1 MERADSDGGVGID
14 GGARGFGCC
23 CFGCGCCGD
32 SPGGSR
38 AAART
43 PEELAELC
51 DDDDEEEEAESGGGG
66 GRVAGGA
73 AAVVESLERRDAWPS
88 ALQAEHE
95 ERDDEAGDDDDDE
108 EEEGEGGGEDEGLT
122 KGRTRGGG
130 GSSGGS
136 RRRRRVCRA
145 CLTRAAHGLCFPLLG
160 AAVAAAALLLVWL
173 PARLAWALPRA
184 ALDGALRWSEERG
197 ALALLLLLGAA
208 VRGALALGA
217 ALAGTAAVV
226 GGGGSGRR
234 RRRHGGWGEEEEEA
248 SWLLRDGVRDAVAWT
263 RGAVAVRGLGAACA
277 SAGGL
282 VVGIEAPMLHVGT
295 ALGLW
300 LPSLLC
306 PALSRAGLRPA
317 ALCTARG
324 RRCLAAAGSAAGMAL
339 AFGAPLA
346 GAVFGLQ
353 NAGPGALADPG
364 VVFPVLLSSVT
375 ASLAFSALSSGALA
389 LSGAGGS
396 PPAWPV
402 GMLDLAGESGG
413 RPAGGADPWAL
424 LPAAMALGAVGG
436 VHAAAHRRLRAR
448 LSRYRAR
455 HVFAKP
461 PCAGALEALLVSL
474 AGSCAAF
481 LAAAALG
488 SCRDDGGAAA
498 AGNATAAGPRD
509 PRALLPSLL
518 CPNGTAND
526 LARLLLSAPETALRG
541 LLGPGAAPSP
551 PSLLMALGCLAPLSL
566 WASGLRAPGGAFAP
580 QLLVGA
586 VYGRLAAG
594 LLRRWQPRRWPPPRQ
609 DKLALAGAAAALGGV
624 ARWPLVL
631 ALALVEASGADAEG
645 AAAALLALL
654 LSGWLA
660 GAWSREPARA
670 AAALRGLPLLPDDSA
685 EPLPPP
691 APGQRCQRLLLV
703 SDVMEP
709 ELVYVYPHT
718 RVQSLVSVLRA
729 RRHHA
734 FPVVTEA
741 AGASHGG
748 AGNAALL
755 AANGEFHR
763 AALAVTRANEYRRRS
778 RSMRSYPSAEL
789 QRPPG
794 AGRGGVPE
802 RRRRDD
808 DDEGDEEESSP
819 ACEYLASVL
828 QPGVEPY
835 PNLQPAGW
843 ASGDA
848 GDPGR
853 AADAGLPGDWT
864 LAQRLRPL
872 TYHGMVSRSR
882 LAALL
887 ARGAWYE
894 EGRAPAR
901 QPRVGAATLA
911 EAERRGLDVG
921 DLELALLEPRAV
933 VDVTPYVDA
942 GAPAVN
948 ARASA
953 GEALRVMA
961 ALQARQLAVV
971 NAAGHVVGVVT
982 RHELTPE
989 ALRRSL
995 RRKRMARP

>member
-1 MERADSDGGVGID
+1 MERAGRDGGGVDID
-14 GGARGFGCC
+14 SGAHGFCFSCC
-23 CFGCGCCGD
+23 CGCCGD
-32 SPGGSR
+32 SQGGSQ
-38 AAART
+38 AART

-51 DDDDEEEEAESGGGG
+51 DDEEEEEAAASGYGDG
-66 GRVAGGA
+66 GRVRGGA
-73 AAVVESLERRDAWPS
+73 AVGSLERRDPWPS

-108 EEEGEGGGEDEGLT
+108 EEEDEGEDEGLT
-122 KGRTRGGG
+122 KGRPRGSG
-130 GSSGGS
+130 GSSGS
-136 RRRRRVCRA
+136 RRRRRLYRA
-145 CLTRAAHGLCFPLLG
+145 WLTRAAHGLSFLLLG
-160 AAVAAAALLLVWL
+160 VAVAAAALLLVWL
-173 PARLAWALPRA
+173 PARLAWALPAA
-184 ALDGALRWSEERG
+184 ALDGALRWSEERR

-217 ALAGTAAVV
+217 ALAGAAV
-226 GGGGSGRR
+226 GSGQQ
-234 RRRHGGWGEEEEEA
+234 GEEEEA
-248 SWLLRDGVRDAVAWT
+248 AWLLRDGVRDAAAWT

-277 SAGGL
+277 AAGGL

-364 VVFPVLLSSVT
+364 VAFPVLLSSVA
-375 ASLAFSALSSGALA
+375 ASLAFSALSSAALT
-389 LSGAGGS
+389 LSGAGGAGS
-396 PPAWPV
+396 PPWPV

-424 LPAAMALGAVGG
+424 LLATMALGVVGG
-436 VHAAAHRRLRAR
+436 VHAAGHRRLRAR

-481 LAAAALG
+481 LAAATLG
-488 SCRDDGGAAA
+488 SCRAGGAA
-498 AGNATAAGPRD
+498 GNVTTASPRD
-509 PRALLPSLL
+509 PRVLLPSLL

-526 LARLLLSAPETALRG
+526 LAQLLLSAPEAALGG

-551 PSLLMALGCLAPLSL
+551 RSLLLALGCVAPLSL
-566 WASGLRAPGGAFAP
+566 WASGLRAPGGVFAP

-586 VYGRLAAG
+586 VYGRLAAW
-594 LLRRWQPRRWPPPRQ
+594 LLRRWQPRRWPPPRR
-609 DKLALAGAAAALGGV
+609 DKLALVGAAAVLGGV
-624 ARWPLVL
+624 VRWPPVL
-631 ALALVEASGADAEG
+631 ALALAEASGADAEG
-645 AAAALLALL
+645 SAAALLALL

-670 AAALRGLPLLPDDSA
+670 AAALRGLPLLPADSV

-691 APGQRCQRLLLV
+691 APGQRCLRLLLAC
-703 SDVMEP
+703 DVMEP

-741 AGASHGG
+741 AGAGHGGAG

-755 AANGEFHR
+755 AANGAFHR

-789 QRPPG
+789 QRAPG
-794 AGRGGVPE
+794 AGRAGAPE
-802 RRRRDD
+802 RRRHAGGGDDGGDD
-808 DDEGDEEESSP
+808 DGEGGEPSP

-828 QPGVEPY
+828 RPGVEPY
-835 PNLQPAGW
+835 PNLQPGW

-853 AADAGLPGDWT
+853 AADAGLPGEWT

-887 ARGAWYE
+887 ARGAWHE

-953 GEALRVMA
+953 GEALRVMV
-961 ALQARQLAVV
+961 ALQARQLAVL